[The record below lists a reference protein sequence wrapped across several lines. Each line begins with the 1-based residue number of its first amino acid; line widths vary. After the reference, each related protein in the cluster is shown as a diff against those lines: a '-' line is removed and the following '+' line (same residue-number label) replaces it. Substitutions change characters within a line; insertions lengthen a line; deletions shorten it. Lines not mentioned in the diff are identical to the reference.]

1 MFCVLMFVQLKI
13 PKVNKVKLDSI
24 SSTLAPVKSD
34 EYSIV
39 KINSK
44 SKVSLLTSHQ
54 LSNQRINA
62 LEKL

>member
-1 MFCVLMFVQLKI
+1 MLNALR
-13 PKVNKVKLDSI
+13 KLDSI

-34 EYSIV
+34 EYSIA

-44 SKVSLLTSHQ
+44 SKVSLLPSHPPI
-54 LSNQRINA
+54 NQRINA